1 MDELVSTDWL
11 AEHLGDDDIR
21 IIDASFHLPTSE
33 RDARAEY
40 EDAHIP
46 GAVFLDITQVADKA
60 HPAPHMLPR
69 PHRFS
74 EEMRQL
80 GVGHDHRI
88 IVYDNSPFHSA
99 ARGWFMLRHFGARKV
114 AILDGGLQKWQAE
127 GRPVESDE
135 PEISDVVF
143 RAADGEMEV
152 TNLQSIQSG
161 KAPPVLDARGP
172 DRFAGTTPEPRE
184 GLEAGHIPGAKN
196 LPYAKLYNEDGTFKD
211 KDALAA
217 AFDEAGL
224 DPSQP
229 FTASCGS
236 GVTACALIF
245 AARQLGHDSA
255 VLYDGS
261 WAEWGADPATPKE
274 KS

>member
-11 AEHLGDDDIR
+11 AEHLDEVR
-21 IIDASFHLPTSE
+21 IVDASFHLPSSE
-33 RDARAEY
+33 RDARDEY
-40 EDAHIP
+40 AKAHIP
-46 GAVFLDITQVADKA
+46 GAVFLDIERVADSA

-69 PHRFS
+69 PHRFA

-80 GVGHDHRI
+80 GIGQDDCIV
-88 IVYDNSPFHSA
+88 VYDNSPFHSA
-99 ARGWFMLRHFGARKV
+99 ARGWFMLSHFGATNV
-114 AILDGGLQKWQAE
+114 AILDGGMQKWLAE
-127 GRPVESDE
+127 GRPTSSDAPE
-135 PEISDVVF
+135 PDDVVF
-143 RAADGEMEV
+143 NAAEGEMKV
-152 TNLQSIQSG
+152 TDKQAILSG
-161 KAPPVLDARGP
+161 ETPPVLDARGP

-196 LPYAKLYNEDGTFKD
+196 LHYARLYNDDGTFKS
-211 KDALAA
+211 KAELAA

-229 FTASCGS
+229 FVASCGS

-245 AARQLGHDSA
+245 AARQLGHDSG

-261 WAEWGADPATPKE
+261 WAEWGADPETPKE
-274 KS
+274 RA